1 MLVKALTSF
10 AGKVSMYEG
19 EVRDIADKAIVDDLI
34 HAKYVEPEVQEAE
47 IVEKPAKKKS
57 K

>member
-19 EVRDIADKAIVDDLI
+19 EVRDIADKAILDDLI

-47 IVEKPAKKKS
+47 IVAKPAKKKS